1 MRKHFICLILVPLLM
16 FIICACGSN
25 DAPPSSDTPE
35 PAALQGVFE
44 SEVGSFEFNGDG
56 KTVTIHV
63 SEEMAEKAE
72 LPEGDIE
79 AQYVFLFHGGSYRY
93 DKAEYYRIIMGDQTY
108 QFDNDFTQT
117 NEDRIVIRL
126 GSDDEPTVFEKKEE

>member
-16 FIICACGSN
+16 FIICACRSN

-63 SEEMAEKAE
+63 SEEMAEKTE

-108 QFDNDFTQT
+108 QFDKSCRPCTCSFLIRTDL
-117 NEDRIVIRL
+117 ERIMDILQESRFL
-126 GSDDEPTVFEKKEE
+126 